1 MTLDSM
7 TLNELANFQGVAGAF
22 NLPTSNLI
30 SSLPGS
36 LIGKEEGEDKISK
49 RLQVTGKPKKEVGY
63 LASQIYITLIIIAI
77 IQSQFPD
84 SQSTGL
90 GK

>member
-1 MTLDSM
+1 M
-7 TLNELANFQGVAGAF
+7 TLNELVNFQGVTGTF
-22 NLPTSNLI
+22 NLPTKNPI

-36 LIGKEEGEDKISK
+36 RAGKGEGEDKIK
-49 RLQVTGKPKKEVGY
+49 KQLQATGKSKKEVGC

-77 IQSQFPD
+77 IQSQIPD

-90 GK
+90 SR